1 MENKYIVLDT
11 ETTGLNAAEDEILQ
25 VSIIDNEGA
34 VLFDSYI
41 RPTQHTEWAEA
52 ERVNHITPEMVA
64 NSPTIEEVMPEIND
78 ILKRYDKIVGYN
90 VRFDADFLK
99 HNGAKFLNA
108 EYADAMKMFAPIY
121 GEWNDQRG
129 SYKWQKLTIAADYY
143 GYDWSEHKEAHNS
156 LGDCYATLHVYK
168 EINEVIKN
176 QKSEYMLLGRLQ
188 MDCNYYLGAGNR
200 NSKHLWAGTPKEQIE
215 KMKELY
221 SKLVVKPEWLSE
233 KNISDYE
240 KAMLPQEKVENEKEQ
255 SLKSFARADE
265 TKQRISDIADNCRNA
280 CELCDKQ
287 SQNDIFLSEE
297 QAVQAVK
304 LGIPVGYVTKQEGH
318 HGSSAGLHT
327 FYMLSEQNYSTLSND
342 ESMDKGPV
350 FHYTMTKEQKME
362 MLDIINAAIEDPCF
376 AKGIEKP
383 KKNVSLGKNQAGR
396 K

>member
-1 MENKYIVLDT
+1 
-11 ETTGLNAAEDEILQ
+11 
-25 VSIIDNEGA
+25 
-34 VLFDSYI
+34 
-41 RPTQHTEWAEA
+41 
-52 ERVNHITPEMVA
+52 
-64 NSPTIEEVMPEIND
+64 MPEIND
-78 ILKRYDKIVGYN
+78 ILNRYDKIVGYN
-90 VRFDADFLK
+90 LKFDKAFLEN
-99 HNGAKFLNA
+99 NGAEFLST
-108 EYADAMKMFAPIY
+108 EYADVMKMFAPIY

-396 K
+396 R